1 MSAPVRALPWT
12 SPLLWAS
19 ATISLLLL
27 AVGVRALIAPGQA
40 AAGYGFPATSA
51 DAHVFV
57 QAFGARNIGLSL
69 FAIAAILLDHRSSLA
84 VLFLCAAGIAII
96 DAGILGQHLG
106 WGAAIIRPLA
116 IAAVV
121 AVLGWLLWR

>member
-1 MSAPVRALPWT
+1 MSTAARALPWA

-19 ATISLLLL
+19 ATLSLLLL

-40 AAGYGFPATSA
+40 AAGYGFPVSSPE
-51 DAHVFV
+51 AHVFV

-69 FAIAAILLDHRSSLA
+69 FAIDAIVFDHRSSLA
-84 VLFLCAAGIAII
+84 VLFLCAAGIAVI

-106 WGAAIIRPLA
+106 WGAALIRPLA
-116 IAAVV
+116 IAAVL